1 MSQLYE
7 SMAIVNSWHAINAD
21 TQDVIPCTN
30 KGVITPE
37 AGTTIVFET
46 PKKDS
51 SSTVEI
57 STLVFTNG
65 SSPTKLI
72 INDNE
77 KYPFYLDP
85 KETRGLD
92 YIYVYKIKVVETG
105 GFYYEGMCSRM

>member
-7 SMAIVNSWHAINAD
+7 SMAIVNSWHAVNAD
-21 TQDVIPCTN
+21 TGEVIACNN
-30 KGVITPE
+30 KGFIVPE
-37 AGTTIVFET
+37 AGTAIAFET
-46 PKKDS
+46 PKSNS

-57 STLVFTNG
+57 STLVFMNG
-65 SSPTKLI
+65 KSPTKLI

-85 KETRGLD
+85 GETRGLD
-92 YIYVYKIKVVETG
+92 YIYVYRIKVIETG